1 MRTRTRAA
9 WIAALLLIATGTA
22 VAQQYPLLDTIAETV
37 IQKVQSSSCEQLWQ
51 DRAKPKG
58 QREQELVQLMKTDP
72 QARKIFL
79 DKVAAPLANKMFECG
94 LFP

>member
-1 MRTRTRAA
+1 MRIRIRAA
-9 WIAALLLIATGTA
+9 CVAGVLCAIAAVA
-22 VAQQYPLLDTIAETV
+22 VAQQYPLLDMIADNV
-37 IQKVQSSSCEQLWQ
+37 IQKVQGSSCEELWKN
-51 DRAKPKG
+51 REKPKG
-58 QREQELVQLMKTDP
+58 EREQELIQLMRTDP